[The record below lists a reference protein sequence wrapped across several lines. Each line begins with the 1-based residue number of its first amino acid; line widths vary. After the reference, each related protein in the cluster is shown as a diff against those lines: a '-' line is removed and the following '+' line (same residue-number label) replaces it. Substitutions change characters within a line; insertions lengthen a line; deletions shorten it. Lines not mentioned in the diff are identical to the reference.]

1 MKNEKKCTGNIFGKS
16 TFTPHHHPRIC
27 SYCLSKLATLF
38 FLGGGGFF
46 FNSYRYLFLECT
58 TLTSIQKQNQNFL
71 CFLSSFLKKKKSLT
85 KTARFSDV
93 AQVKI
98 DSTNIIN
105 FPCKVFYC

>member
-1 MKNEKKCTGNIFGKS
+1 MKNEKNVQVIYLGNQ
-16 TFTPHHHPRIC
+16 HLHPITTHE
-27 SYCLSKLATLF
+27 YAVTVYLNYQLF
-38 FLGGGGFF
+38 FWGGVC
-46 FNSYRYLFLECT
+46 NSYRYLFLECT

-85 KTARFSDV
+85 KTARFSNV